1 MITYGST
8 VLWYCGTDIHVHVP
22 YRTQIV
28 RRTLL
33 VELVHWVPSSTS
45 RLHVPGVLVFWAFG
59 HATTSWELRVGHGK
73 SIPCKASICTCIRLL
88 RRRVRGVLV
97 LKKIPYSASDSPNAC
112 GDAGRIT

>member
-1 MITYGST
+1 MIRIVQAASSTLITYGST

-22 YRTQIV
+22 YRTQVV

-45 RLHVPGVLVFWAFG
+45 GLHVPGVLVFWAFG

-88 RRRVRGVLV
+88 RRRAGGVLIV
-97 LKKIPYSASDSPNAC
+97 
-112 GDAGRIT
+112 